1 VRIDLA
7 LLALDLM
14 YLAAGYALLYAT
26 GIVRL
31 RPGDVRFVGLA
42 FLAGWALMGTVL
54 SLLLMAGV
62 GLYIAT
68 VPIAAAVVAAA
79 CVGVGRWRPN
89 LVPQGISHARS
100 VPAAAVATVAGIVIV
115 VAGAAAV
122 LTALGSQWNPEF
134 DLLSAWLPRAQIVYY
149 LHQLNPGQWSSFID
163 PWYPPLVPVMFGAT
177 WQYAGG
183 FHPSVLPIQQVVLGL
198 SFVLASLALLD
209 RFVPRWLSFPSL
221 ALLIVT
227 PWFWWRLQS
236 LMPDATLAYL
246 LAAAAIVCVI
256 WLYEPNGAW
265 LVLGVVFLAA
275 ATLAKLEGLVFSLLL
290 VGVVVAAG
298 VVLRRRRAL
307 PALLLLLG
315 PAVTIPWRLWLSAH
329 DVMTSNPD
337 FQEPRLTNPSFLWSK
352 VGAFFHSLGLILGG
366 PWRPAYRTTEIIL
379 VIGALVAI
387 GVVRRIPVLATA
399 TVVWLGL
406 MAVALAGTYAATR
419 VSSTDSYIGF
429 TASRVGGAFIVAAA
443 TLAPLLLGLALRR
456 ESRR

>member
-1 VRIDLA
+1 MRIDLG

-14 YLAAGYALLYAT
+14 YLAVGYALLYAA
-26 GIVRL
+26 GIVRT
-31 RPGDVRFVGLA
+31 RVADVRFVGLA
-42 FLAGWALMGTVL
+42 FLAGWALLGTVL
-54 SLLLMAGV
+54 SLLLMTGT
-62 GLYIAT
+62 GLYVAT
-68 VPIAAAVVAAA
+68 VPVAAVVVAAA
-79 CVGVGRWRPN
+79 CIGVARWRPN
-89 LVPQGISHARS
+89 RVPEPAPHARS
-100 VPAAAVATVAGIVIV
+100 LPGALVAAVAGV
-115 VAGAAAV
+115 VMLAAAAAAV

-149 LHQLNPGQWSSFID
+149 LHQLDPSQWSSFID

-198 SFVLASLALLD
+198 SFVLAALALLD

-221 ALLIVT
+221 ALLLVT

-256 WLYEPNGAW
+256 WLVEPNRAW

-275 ATLAKLEGLVFSLLL
+275 ATLAKLEGFVFSLLL
-290 VGVVVAAG
+290 VAVVVVAG
-298 VVLRRRRAL
+298 LVLHRRRAL
-307 PALLLLLG
+307 PALVLLLG
-315 PAVTIPWRLWLSAH
+315 PAVTIPWRIWLSAH
-329 DVMTSNPD
+329 SVTGTNPD
-337 FQEPRLTNPSFLWSK
+337 FQEPRLTSPSFLWSK
-352 VGAFFHSLGLILGG
+352 VGAFFHSLGLILSG
-366 PWRPAYRTTEIIL
+366 PWRPAYRTTELIL

-387 GVVRRIPVLATA
+387 GVARRIPVLAAA

-406 MAVALAGTYAATR
+406 MALALAGTYAATR
-419 VSSTDSYIGF
+419 VTSTDSYIGF
-429 TASRVGGAFIVAAA
+429 TASRVGGTFIVAAA

-456 ESRR
+456 ERQR

>member
-1 VRIDLA
+1 MRIDLG

-14 YLAAGYALLYAT
+14 YLAAGYALLYAA
-26 GIVRL
+26 GIVRT
-31 RPGDVRFVGLA
+31 RVADVRFVGLA
-42 FLAGWALMGTVL
+42 FLAGWALLGTLL

-62 GLYIAT
+62 GLYVAT
-68 VPIAAAVVAAA
+68 VPVAAVVVAAA
-79 CVGVGRWRPN
+79 CIGVARWRPN
-89 LVPQGISHARS
+89 RVPEPAPHARS
-100 VPAAAVATVAGIVIV
+100 LPAMLVAG
-115 VAGAAAV
+115 VAGVVMLVAAAAAV

-149 LHQLNPGQWSSFID
+149 LHQLDPSQWSSFID

-198 SFVLASLALLD
+198 SFVLAALALLD

-221 ALLIVT
+221 ALLLVT

-265 LVLGVVFLAA
+265 LALGVVFLAA
-275 ATLAKLEGLVFSLLL
+275 ATLAKLEGFVFSLLL
-290 VGVVVAAG
+290 VAVVVVAG

-315 PAVTIPWRLWLSAH
+315 PAVTIPWRIWLSAH
-329 DVMTSNPD
+329 HVMGTNPD
-337 FQEPRLTNPSFLWSK
+337 FQEPRLTSPSFLWSK
-352 VGAFFHSLGLILGG
+352 AGTFFHSLGLILGG

-387 GVVRRIPVLATA
+387 GVVRRVPVLAVA

-406 MAVALAGTYAATR
+406 MALALAATYAATR
-419 VSSTDSYIGF
+419 VGSTDSYIGF
-429 TASRVGGAFIVAAA
+429 TASRVGGTFIVAAA

-456 ESRR
+456 ERQR

>member
-1 VRIDLA
+1 MRIDLA
-7 LLALDLM
+7 LLALDLI

-54 SLLLMAGV
+54 SLLLMAGI

-68 VPIAAAVVAAA
+68 VPVASAVVVAA
-79 CVGVGRWRPN
+79 CVGIALRRPN
-89 LVPQGISHARS
+89 RVPAGIVHARS
-100 VPAAAVATVAGIVIV
+100 VPAAIVAGVAGIVIM

-198 SFVLASLALLD
+198 SFVLAALALLD

-265 LVLGVVFLAA
+265 LALGVVFLAA
-275 ATLAKLEGLVFSLLL
+275 ATLAKLEGFVFSVLL
-290 VGVVVAAG
+290 VAVVVVAG

-329 DVMTSNPD
+329 DVMGSNPD
-337 FQEPRLTNPSFLWSK
+337 FQEPRLTSPGFLWSK
-352 VGAFFHSLGLILGG
+352 AGSFFHSLGLILGG

-387 GVVRRIPVLATA
+387 GVARRVPVLAAA
-399 TVVWLGL
+399 TVIWLGL
-406 MAVALAGTYAATR
+406 MALALAGTYAATR
-419 VSSTDSYIGF
+419 VASTDSYIGF
-429 TASRVGGAFIVAAA
+429 TASRVGGTFVVAAA
-443 TLAPLLLGLALRR
+443 TLAPLQLGLALRR
-456 ESRR
+456 ERRR